1 MACGMACSQLASLV
15 TSSGTNSAVAPD
27 WRSASAV
34 CLPRSSRTSA
44 MTTAAPARASASAIP
59 APSPRPPPVTSAFR
73 PVSSYTLIRHLFPG
87 PPWARRPQ
95 RSAAGHVT

>member
-34 CLPRSSRTSA
+34 CFPRSSRTSA
-44 MTTAAPARASASAIP
+44 MTMAAPTRASASAIP

-73 PVSSYTLIRHLFPG
+73 PVSSYSHQAPLPGTAMG
-87 PPWARRPQ
+87 PPD
-95 RSAAGHVT
+95 RSAGLRIV